1 MYTLSFNTKIQK
13 KIFPY
18 SCALFVLLFC
28 AFLLRILWID
38 TIPAGIY
45 PDEAVNGTDA
55 LSAWDNKHF
64 QWFYEN
70 NNGREGLFINL
81 ISLSTLIFG
90 NTILGLKIWSILIG
104 TLSVLGIYLLTKEL
118 FSSRLA
124 GIISAFLM
132 TFSFW
137 AIDFSRI
144 SFRAIFVPLLL
155 SFSFYFL
162 FKGFRT
168 KKYIPFIF
176 AGLIFGLGF
185 HTYIAFRLAPLILVG
200 LAIIFLLNTKNA
212 FPLYWKHILVFLGSI
227 LFTTFPIIFTF
238 FLHPE
243 YLSSRSASISIFS
256 PEINQGQ
263 FFKTLG
269 ETFTLSM
276 GKYFIWGDQ
285 NWRHNLPPFPIL
297 DFVTVVAFASGFL
310 WSILRWFLLTWK
322 RFYLKEYN
330 KEYLILSFLLLW
342 FFTMLAPEFLT
353 KEGLP
358 HSLRAI
364 GTQPPVF
371 IMAMLPFL
379 FLFRL
384 SKKEIPFKKFYTP
397 FSLILLLLIAFL
409 NIFFY
414 FVVWGQSN
422 QAKDAFDRVFTQQ
435 AFYLRSL
442 PTERFIYVLA
452 NGPGQNMS
460 DGLPVSA
467 DVIQYLTW
475 DKKNISFLYPETTI
489 ETPATFLLMRND
501 ETITNA
507 IKNYYK
513 ERVVVETITPIKEP
527 DISFIVIHID

>member
-1 MYTLSFNTKIQK
+1 MYRFSFKTNVSK
-13 KIFPY
+13 KIVPY
-18 SCALFVLLFC
+18 GLALFILLVS
-28 AFLLRILWID
+28 AFFLRILWID

-70 NNGREGLFINL
+70 NYGREGLFMNL
-81 ISLSTLIFG
+81 ISLSTFLFG
-90 NTILGLKIWSILIG
+90 NTILGLKIWSIIIG
-104 TLSVLGIYLLTKEL
+104 TLSVWGIYLLAKEL
-118 FSSRLA
+118 FASRLA

-137 AIDFSRI
+137 AINFSRI
-144 SFRAIFVPLLL
+144 SFRAIFIPLIL

-168 KKYIPFIF
+168 KKYLPFIF

-185 HTYIAFRLAPLILVG
+185 HTYIAFRLAPFILIVV
-200 LAIIFLLNTKNA
+200 AIIFLLNTKNA
-212 FPLYWKHILVFLGSI
+212 FSLYWKHALIFSASLI
-227 LFTTFPIIFTF
+227 FTAFPIILTF

-243 YLSSRSASISIFS
+243 YVSSRSASISIFS
-256 PEINQGQ
+256 PEIHQGQ
-263 FFKTLG
+263 FFATLG

-285 NWRHNLPPFPIL
+285 NWRHNFPPFPIL
-297 DFVTVVAFASGFL
+297 DFITVITFAFGFL
-310 WSILRWFLLTWK
+310 WFIFRWFLLTWK
-322 RFYLKEYN
+322 RFFLKEYN
-330 KEYLILSFLLLW
+330 KEYLVVSFILAW
-342 FFTMLAPEFLT
+342 FFIMLAPEFLT
-353 KEGLP
+353 REGLP
-358 HSLRAI
+358 HALRAI

-371 IMAMLPFL
+371 IMAMFPFL

-384 SKKEIPFKKFYTP
+384 TKKDTLLKKFYTP
-397 FSLILLLLIAFL
+397 FSLILLFLIAFL

-414 FVVWGQSN
+414 FVLWGQSD
-422 QAKDAFDRVFTQQ
+422 QARDAFDRVFTQQ

-442 PTERFIYVLA
+442 PTERFLYVLA
-452 NGPGQNMS
+452 NGHGRNMS

-475 DKKNISFLYPETTI
+475 DKKNVFFLSPETTI

-501 ETITNA
+501 ENIINK
-507 IKNYYK
+507 IKEYYK
-513 ERVVVETITPIKEP
+513 ERAVLETIIPPKEP
-527 DISFIVIHID
+527 GISFTVIHID

>member
-1 MYTLSFNTKIQK
+1 MYLFSFKTEVQK

-18 SCALFVLLFC
+18 HSILIVLLIC
-28 AFLLRILWID
+28 AFFLRILWID

-55 LSAWDNKHF
+55 LSALDNKHF

-70 NNGREGLFINL
+70 NYGREGLFINL
-81 ISLSTLIFG
+81 ISLSVFLFG
-90 NTILGLKIWSILIG
+90 NTILGLKFWSIIIG
-104 TLSVLGIYLLTKEL
+104 TLSVLGIYLLSKEL

-137 AIDFSRI
+137 ALNFSRI
-144 SFRAIFVPLLL
+144 SFRAIFIPLIL

-162 FKGFRT
+162 FKGLRT

-185 HTYIAFRLAPLILVG
+185 HTYIAFRLAPFILIII
-200 LAIIFLLNTKNA
+200 AIVFLLNTKKA
-212 FPLYWKHILVFLGSI
+212 FSLYWKHALVFLGSL
-227 LFTTFPIIFTF
+227 LFTTFPIVFTF

-243 YLSSRSASISIFS
+243 YFSSRSASISIFS
-256 PEINQGQ
+256 PEIHQGA
-263 FFKTLG
+263 FLKTLG

-297 DFVTVVAFASGFL
+297 DFITVIAFASGLLWFL
-310 WSILRWFLLTWK
+310 FRWLLLTWK

-330 KEYLILSFLLLW
+330 KEYLIISFILAW
-342 FFTMLAPEFLT
+342 FFIMLAPEFLT
-353 KEGLP
+353 REGLP
-358 HSLRAI
+358 HALRAI

-371 IMAMLPFL
+371 IMAMFPLL

-384 SKKEIPFKKFYTP
+384 SKKDIPLKRLYSFLAPT
-397 FSLILLLLIAFL
+397 LLLLIAFL

-414 FVVWGQSN
+414 FVLWGQSN
-422 QAKDAFDRVFTQQ
+422 QARDAFDRVFTQQ

-442 PTERFIYVLA
+442 PTERFLYVLG
-452 NGPGQNMS
+452 NGPGRNMS

-467 DVIQYLTW
+467 HVIRYLTW
-475 DKKNISFLYPETTI
+475 DKENVSFLYPETI
-489 ETPATFLLMRND
+489 IKTPATFILMRND
-501 ETITNA
+501 EVIINK

-513 ERVVVETITPIKEP
+513 ERATIETVVPPKET
-527 DISFIVIHID
+527 DVSFTVIHID